1 MSDALAEVLGAMT
14 EREAS
19 WWRSWFAADAESCA
33 RRSRGEG
40 GGRVSASGRKRLCA
54 RRFGE
59 SSANRSR
66 PLAASHIRD

>member
-1 MSDALAEVLGAMT
+1 MIINTTAARLDAVAADLDATA
-14 EREAS
+14 REAS

-59 SSANRSR
+59 SYEST
-66 PLAASHIRD
+66 